1 MHGHVYIMLPNA
13 NGTGKDDLNEKLW
26 RSRNKITYID
36 NKTKRGRNRDGQL
49 IS

>member
-1 MHGHVYIMLPNA
+1 MHGHVYIMLP

-36 NKTKRGRNRDGQL
+36 NKTKRMGEIETDN
-49 IS
+49 